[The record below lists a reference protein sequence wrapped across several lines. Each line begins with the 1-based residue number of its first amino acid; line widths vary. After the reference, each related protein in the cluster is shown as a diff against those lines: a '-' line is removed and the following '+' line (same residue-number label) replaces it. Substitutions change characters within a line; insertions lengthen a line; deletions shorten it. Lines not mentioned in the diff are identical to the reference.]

1 MEEQKVIYVRVD
13 KSIHKDFQKYAI
25 DHDSNMNAV
34 IESLIQVLIDTKVSP
49 EKAIAA
55 IRAAKERP
63 GEE

>member
-25 DHDSNMNAV
+25 DHDSNMNAI